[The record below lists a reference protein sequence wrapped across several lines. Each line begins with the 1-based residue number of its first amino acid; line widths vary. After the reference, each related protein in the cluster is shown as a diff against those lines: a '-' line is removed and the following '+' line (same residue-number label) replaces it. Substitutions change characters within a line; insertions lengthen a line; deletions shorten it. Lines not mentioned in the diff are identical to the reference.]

1 MLAEVVERI
10 DLAPAHPG
18 HFQIVLEAPWVAER
32 AQPGQFI
39 HVLPQSAELMLRR
52 PFSIMAVNQSEG
64 SVTIVFRVI
73 GEGTSILSRESAG
86 RILDIIGPL
95 GNGFPVNPDR
105 PALLVGGGIGI
116 PPLVFLAEKLIKSGL
131 DVNPDGEKSV
141 RVFLGWR
148 DLTLVCLD
156 KFRALGLRPV
166 IAIGDRFH
174 AFVRQLM
181 TPAFEDGSEGV
192 PGMVTDALNA
202 GHSFRKRTVVY
213 ACGPIPMLAAV
224 AKWSKDRDFECWVSM
239 ENKLGCGIGACL
251 GCSIPIRDSEGNV
264 HYERVCCDGP
274 AFDASRVAFDLM

>member
-18 HFQIVLEAPWVAER
+18 HFRIVLEAPWVAER

-52 PFSIMAVNQSEG
+52 PFSIMAVNRSEG

-95 GNGFPVNPDR
+95 GNGFPMRTDR
-105 PALLVGGGIGI
+105 PAVLVGGGVGI
-116 PPLVFLAEKLIKSGL
+116 PPLVFLAESLIGGGL
-131 DVNPDGEKSV
+131 SSRPEDEKSI
-141 RVFLGWR
+141 RVFLGAR
-148 DLTLVCLD
+148 DLPTLVCLD
-156 KFRALGLRPV
+156 DFRKIGIRPA
-166 IAIGDRFH
+166 IA
-174 AFVRQLM
+174 
-181 TPAFEDGSEGV
+181 TEDGSEGV
-192 PGMVTDALNA
+192 PGTVTDALNA
-202 GHSFRKRTVVY
+202 GHSFRKKTVVY

-274 AFDASRVAFDLM
+274 AFDASHVAFDLM